1 MISESQAG
9 RRQRVALIGIG
20 GIAQKVYLPLL
31 SSHPQ
36 VELVGVV
43 SRSEAT
49 VHQTMQT
56 YRLAKGSIRSEDIA
70 DWDVDAVFVH
80 SPTPTHYD
88 IVTKCLEQGLPVYVD
103 KPLSYSM
110 EESRRMAALAEE
122 RGLLLAVGFNRR
134 FAPLYIQARSW
145 LEAAGGWELC
155 ESVKHRTSMQNS
167 SARETVYDD
176 LIHMLDLLLWL
187 GNNDYKLLS
196 NQLNQEGN
204 GVMLHASGMLSL
216 GAQRYASYSMAR
228 SAGTDLE
235 KLSLHGSGRS
245 AEVINMESLY
255 LYEKGQLPQ
264 SGSFGSWDT
273 ILQRRG
279 FAGVVDH
286 FLNHLQTPGDCSI
299 RADQVLKTHMLAQQ
313 LTAGL

>member
-1 MISESQAG
+1 MTSESQAG

-31 SSHPQ
+31 SNHPQ
-36 VELVGVV
+36 VELVGVL

-49 VHQTMQT
+49 VHQTMET
-56 YRLAKGSIRSEDIA
+56 YRLAKGSIQPEDIA
-70 DWDVDAVFVH
+70 GWDVDAVFVH

-88 IVTKCLEQGLPVYVD
+88 IVTKCLQQGLPVYVD
-103 KPLSYSM
+103 KPLSYSI
-110 EESRRMAALAEE
+110 EESRRMAAFAEE

-134 FAPLYIQARSW
+134 FAPLYNQAKSW
-145 LEAAGGWELC
+145 LAEAGDWELC
-155 ESVKHRTSMQNS
+155 EAVKHRTSVQNS
-167 SARETVYDD
+167 AARETVYDD

-187 GNNDYKLLS
+187 GNDDYQLVS
-196 NQLNQEGN
+196 NQLRQQEN
-204 GVMLHASGMLSL
+204 GAMLHASGMLSL
-216 GAQRYASYSMAR
+216 GSQRYASYSMAR
-228 SAGTDLE
+228 SAGSDLE

-264 SGSFGSWDT
+264 SGGFGSWDT

-279 FAGVVDH
+279 FAGAVDH
-286 FLNHLQTPGDCSI
+286 FLNHLQTPENCSI
-299 RADQVLKTHMLAQQ
+299 RADRVLKTHMLAEQ

>member
-1 MISESQAG
+1 MENGSKAG
-9 RRQRVALIGIG
+9 QRQRVGLVGIG

-31 SSHPQ
+31 SAHPG

-49 VHQTMQT
+49 VYQMIET
-56 YRLAKGSIRSEDIA
+56 YRLAQGSTQLDDIA
-70 DWDVDAVFVH
+70 GWDVDAVFVH

-88 IVTKCLEQGLPVYVD
+88 IVTRCLQLGLPVYVD
-103 KPLSYSM
+103 KPLSYHM
-110 EESRRMAALAEE
+110 EESRRMAAMAEE

-134 FAPLYIQARSW
+134 FAPFYQKAKTW
-145 LEAAGGWELC
+145 LAEAGGFDWCEAA
-155 ESVKHRTSMQNS
+155 KHRTGMQRS

-187 GNNDYKLLS
+187 GGNDYELLS
-196 NQLNQEGN
+196 RQLRQHGN
-204 GVMLHASGMLSL
+204 GAMLHASGMLSL
-216 GAQRYASYSMAR
+216 GRERYASYSMAR

-245 AEVINMESLY
+245 AEVVNMESLC
-255 LYEKGQLPQ
+255 LYEKDQLPQ
-264 SGSFGSWDT
+264 YESFGSWDT

-286 FLNHLQTPGDCSI
+286 FLNHLQTPEECSI
-299 RADQVLKTHMLAQQ
+299 RADRVLSTHLLAEQ
-313 LTAGL
+313 LTAEL